1 MQLLVIV
8 VNQEEHLDSV
18 LSVLLEAGITGGTV
32 IDTVGMGRIIS
43 HSIPLFAGLRHL
55 FDSDRPQNKT
65 IFSVIDDSVDIE
77 EVIALVEDVCGSLDE
92 PGTGILFTIPI
103 TRVYGLADE
112 L

>member
-18 LSVLLEAGITGGTV
+18 LAALLEVGITGGTV
-32 IDTVGMGRIIS
+32 IDTVGMGRIIA
-43 HSIPLFAGLRHL
+43 HGIPLFAGLRHL

-65 IFSVIDDSVDIE
+65 IFSVIDDSVDVE
-77 EVIALVEDVCGSLDE
+77 EVVALFEDVCGSLDE
-92 PGTGILFTIPI
+92 PGTGILFTVPI
-103 TRVYGLADE
+103 AHVYGLAEE